1 MAVNRPAKPTDE
13 SLELRHQAE
22 EQVRLNKTRAQTPP
36 SREEALRLVHELQVH
51 QLELQMQNAQ
61 LAQARDELEAANID
75 LEAFNYTLA
84 HDLRQHLMTINGYCQ
99 LIQDLSVAERAEKSQ
114 EYLEDIYQSTLSMS
128 RLIDTLLEFSSVANG
143 EVRRQSIDLS
153 AIAEAVVAE
162 LTHMA
167 DAPRYTFH
175 IARGILVDADPDLL
189 RVVLDNLIG
198 NACKYSGNREG
209 VVIEFGATSAYGKQ
223 ACFVRDNGP
232 GFDMALAGK
241 LFLPFQRLPG
251 TKVEGHGIGLATVE
265 RIVKRHGGRV
275 WAESEK
281 SKGATFF
288 FTLG

>member
-198 NACKYSGNREG
+198 NACKYSGNRDG

>member
-51 QLELQMQNAQ
+51 QLELQMQNTQ

-198 NACKYSGNREG
+198 NACKYSGNRDG

>member
-198 NACKYSGNREG
+198 NACKYSGNRDG

-251 TKVEGHGIGLATVE
+251 TKVEGHGIGVATVE

>member
-251 TKVEGHGIGLATVE
+251 TKVEGHGIGVATVE

>member
-22 EQVRLNKTRAQTPP
+22 EQVRLKKTRAQTPP

-167 DAPRYTFH
+167 DTPRYTFH

-198 NACKYSGNREG
+198 NACKYSGNRDG

-288 FTLG
+288 FTLD

>member
-1 MAVNRPAKPTDE
+1 MAVERPAKPADE
-13 SLELRHQAE
+13 SLGLRHQAE

-198 NACKYSGNREG
+198 NACKYSGNRDG